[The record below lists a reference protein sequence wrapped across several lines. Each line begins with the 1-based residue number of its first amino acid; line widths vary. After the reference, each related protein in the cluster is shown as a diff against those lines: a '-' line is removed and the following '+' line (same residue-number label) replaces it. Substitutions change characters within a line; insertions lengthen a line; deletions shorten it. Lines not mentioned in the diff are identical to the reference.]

1 MTGSQ
6 YRQAI
11 PTNLSREQ
19 FEQFVLPHLSR
30 GRRGPAPT
38 LALHTLFNYVLQML
52 YMGCQWKA
60 LPIRMTAQ
68 GRPEIHYTRIYRML
82 RRWQADGCIER
93 IFAGSVR
100 KLHQDGR
107 LDLTVIH
114 GDGTT
119 TAAKKGGD
127 NLGYS
132 GHKHLKGDK
141 VVAFCD
147 RDCNVIAPFIAA
159 AGNRNES
166 PLLRD
171 ALPKLSEMTRTIG
184 MDLQGS
190 TVSLD
195 GVYDCRANRRA
206 IFNRNMHP
214 NIPENPRGRKTPK
227 RGRKPHFDAAIFEER
242 FRTIERVFAW
252 EDKFRRLLLRF
263 ERISQV
269 HYAFK
274 TIAYTLIN
282 LRHYCRN

>member
-6 YRQAI
+6 CWQAI
-11 PTNLSREQ
+11 PTKLSLEQ

-38 LALHTLFNYVLQML
+38 LALHKIFNYILQLL
-52 YMGCQWKA
+52 YMGCQWKM
-60 LPIRMTAQ
+60 LPIETNAK
-68 GRPEIHYTRIYRML
+68 GLPEIHYTRIYRAL

-93 IFAGSVR
+93 IFSGSVSR
-100 KLHQDGR
+100 LHQDGQ
-107 LDLTVIH
+107 LDLSVIH

-147 RDCNVIAPFIAA
+147 RRCNVIAPFISAP
-159 AGNRNES
+159 GNRNES
-166 PLLRD
+166 PLLRH
-171 ALPKLSEMTRTIG
+171 ALPRLSRMARAIG

-195 GVYDCRANRRA
+195 GVYDCRANRKA
-206 IFNRNMHP
+206 IFNRGMTP

-227 RGRKPHFDAAIFEER
+227 RGRKLNFDAVIFEER
-242 FRTIERVFAW
+242 FRTIERFFAW

-263 ERISQV
+263 EHLSTV

-274 TIAYTLIN
+274 TLAYTMIN
-282 LRHYCRN
+282 LRHYC